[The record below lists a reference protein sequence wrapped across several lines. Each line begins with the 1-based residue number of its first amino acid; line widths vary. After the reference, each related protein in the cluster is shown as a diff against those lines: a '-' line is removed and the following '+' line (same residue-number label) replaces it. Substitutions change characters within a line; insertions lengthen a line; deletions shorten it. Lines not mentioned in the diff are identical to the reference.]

1 MNKYEDIS
9 EWNGFSTLDVQCFT
23 LDFSFSCKSKIA
35 EVSQIRYHDVFSHP
49 TGVSRVC
56 LSDTMAVSRAL
67 ITTQTPT

>member
-9 EWNGFSTLDVQCFT
+9 EWNGFSTLDEHLSYPGF
-23 LDFSFSCKSKIA
+23 FFSCKLKIA